1 MHNLPLRV
9 LWLGSVGLRKGI
21 PYLLEAARSLE
32 GTDIRFRVVGSI
44 QIASRFVD
52 SAPRNVTFAG
62 PRPRW
67 DAVQEFEGADVF
79 VLPTISDGFAITQ
92 LEAMYHGL
100 PVVTTPN
107 CGDVVTH
114 GIDGFVV
121 RPRDARALA
130 EAFRRLAEDRDLLW
144 RMSNNARSKAC
155 QFSLSV
161 VYETFTAEL
170 TRCCAASPPPQSQPG
185 HS

>member
-1 MHNLPLRV
+1 
-9 LWLGSVGLRKGI
+9 
-21 PYLLEAARSLE
+21 
-32 GTDIRFRVVGSI
+32 
-44 QIASRFVD
+44 
-52 SAPRNVTFAG
+52 
-62 PRPRW
+62 
-67 DAVQEFEGADVF
+67 
-79 VLPTISDGFAITQ
+79 
-92 LEAMYHGL
+92 MYQGL
-100 PVVTTPN
+100 PVITTPN

-170 TRCCAASPPPQSQPG
+170 ARCCAASPPPQSQPG